1 MKQYRKLAIG
11 AAFVGITLAA
21 AAVFAQPGSM
31 EGGMGSMMGMHGKM
45 SASMHG
51 GSEGDHKAARELMS
65 PQEREALHEKMR
77 NAKTPEERQALA
89 ATTRAEME
97 KRAKEKGITL
107 PKHGGMA
114 HMGKGMGGM
123 GGMGGGS
130 DGGEHKH

>member
-1 MKQYRKLAIG
+1 MKQYRRLAIG
-11 AAFVGITLAA
+11 AASVGIALAA
-21 AAVFAQPGSM
+21 AVAFAQSGSM
-31 EGGMGSMMGMHGKM
+31 EGGMASMMGMHGKM

-51 GSEGDHKAARELMS
+51 DSDGDHKAARQLMS

-107 PKHGGMA
+107 PEHGGMA
-114 HMGKGMGGM
+114 HMGMGGM
-123 GGMGGGS
+123 HGGAS
-130 DGGEHKH
+130 AGGEHKH